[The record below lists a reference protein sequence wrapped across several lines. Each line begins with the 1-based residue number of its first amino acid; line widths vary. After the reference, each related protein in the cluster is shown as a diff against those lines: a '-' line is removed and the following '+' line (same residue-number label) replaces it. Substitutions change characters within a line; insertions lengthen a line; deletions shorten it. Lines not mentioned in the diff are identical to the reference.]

1 MALAPAASRSG
12 SSPLLIGGEHSDDLA
27 VVTYAGDGKVTSLN
41 AHGVLL
47 LGFRESDVVGTDVWK
62 LVCPDILEDEGEA
75 AAQAI
80 FGLEQTSP
88 EARAASPRALPD
100 EAGESPDAGS
110 PRSARPTQSVTQLR
124 TMLRHK
130 TDPSF
135 AAQLHVHMFRV
146 PIPKAARV
154 AGGPRFLKTFACT
167 FSHADGEE
175 MMASLLLG
183 EQGLA
188 GSPLGKYGDSDDDDI
203 MDPDLSPKSRSKLQR
218 ARKKKKRKEKPNR
231 RKLAYSRDG
240 HHHHHHHHAK
250 ALFID
255 MEELEFVHDDHRDH
269 EMTEDTEGEE
279 GHFEWHETARW
290 KHGLEEQVV
299 VDEEEHEHFAQ
310 GRVSSIPFHAI
321 VLLRMALLHGEVAID
336 LDVSHKFGN
345 HMPEDPGGAFANA
358 IFMTLLDRMERQ
370 HLLSHAAHDKALD
383 TLMRHHHHKG
393 EVYYLFIYF
402 PYILLSCD
410 SCSQF
415 DSLPLPYFYP
425 FLPSTTKFGTRDTA
439 QGGDGGARSA
449 PRRFDGAIAPYRSA
463 QQVALRRATAQP
475 RRARGGVALCRK
487 LRRSPAYSAKS
498 RGRGVLTSV

>member
-1 MALAPAASRSG
+1 MER
-12 SSPLLIGGEHSDDLA
+12 SPLLVGSDHSDDLA

-47 LGFRESDVVGTDVWK
+47 LGYRESDVVGTDVWK

-80 FGLEQTSP
+80 FGLVQSSP
-88 EARAASPRALPD
+88 EARAASPRESIVTGD
-100 EAGESPDAGS
+100 GSPDAGS

-154 AGGPRFLKTFACT
+154 AGGLRFLKTFACT

-188 GSPLGKYGDSDDDDI
+188 GSPLGKDCDSDI
-203 MDPDLSPKSRSKLQR
+203 DPDLSPKSRRELQR
-218 ARKKKKRKEKPNR
+218 ARKKRKKKKRSGGKSAYNR
-231 RKLAYSRDG
+231 GG

-345 HMPEDPGGAFANA
+345 HVPEDPGAAFANA
-358 IFMTLLDRMERQ
+358 IFKTLLDRMERQ
-370 HLLSHAAHDKALD
+370 HLLNHAAHDKALD
-383 TLMRHHHHKG
+383 TLMRHHHHK
-393 EVYYLFIYF
+393 V
-402 PYILLSCD
+402 
-410 SCSQF
+410 
-415 DSLPLPYFYP
+415 
-425 FLPSTTKFGTRDTA
+425 RN
-439 QGGDGGARSA
+439 ARYG
-449 PRRFDGAIAPYRSA
+449 R
-463 QQVALRRATAQP
+463 
-475 RRARGGVALCRK
+475 
-487 LRRSPAYSAKS
+487 
-498 RGRGVLTSV
+498 RGRGAERSATIRRRDHRPAPQRAAADSAQSDGATGTGLKRRSSMSTIASNQVSVLLFTVTVYANLAHSLTRSP